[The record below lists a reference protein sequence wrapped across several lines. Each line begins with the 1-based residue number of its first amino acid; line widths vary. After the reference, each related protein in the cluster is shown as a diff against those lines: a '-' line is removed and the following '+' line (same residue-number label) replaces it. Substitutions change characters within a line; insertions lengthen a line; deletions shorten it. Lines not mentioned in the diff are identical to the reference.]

1 MTSPVGDLLDV
12 LHGVVDP
19 ELGIDVV
26 ELGLVYGLRR
36 RDGKV
41 ELELGMTTPMCPY
54 TGVLADEARR
64 ALESIPGVDEAAV
77 TVTFDPPWSPEMMSP
92 EARAALGWAR

>member
-1 MTSPVGDLLDV
+1 MSGRVDDLVEAL
-12 LHGVVDP
+12 LGVIDP
-19 ELGIDVV
+19 ELGLDVV

-41 ELELGMTTPMCPY
+41 ELELGMTTPLCPY

-64 ALESIPGVDEAAV
+64 ALESVPEVEEVAV
-77 TVTFDPPWSPEMMSP
+77 TVVFDPPWSPEMMSP
-92 EARAALGWAR
+92 EARAALGWDR